1 MNTFG
6 KLFTLTTFGES
17 HGAAVGGIVD
27 GMPAGV
33 TIDTDFIQRELA
45 RRRPGQSHITT
56 DRKEADQ
63 VELLSGVFEGKSTGA
78 PIGFRPSH
86 ADYTYYSKYGIRDYR
101 GGGRASARITL
112 SRVVAGALAK
122 LVLRQQGISIS
133 AYTSQVGDILL
144 EKDYHKYDLN
154 LIESNPV
161 RCPDPL
167 KAKEMENLI
176 AQVKHEGDTV
186 GGVISCVIKGCPVG
200 LGEPEFGKLH
210 AQLGAA
216 MLSINAVK
224 GFEYG
229 EGFAGSSWRGSQQN
243 DTFLPTGDGMQYP
256 RCNVETNHSGG
267 IQGGISNGED
277 IYFRVAFKPVATLL
291 MEQQT
296 VNIEGEATTMDVR
309 GRHDP
314 CVLPRAVPIVEAMAA
329 MTILDALLI
338 SKTNR
343 L

>member
-1 MNTFG
+1 M
-6 KLFTLTTFGES
+6 
-17 HGAAVGGIVD
+17 GGIVD

-33 TIDTDFIQRELA
+33 TIDIDFIQRELA

-78 PIGFRPSH
+78 PIGFLVRNTNQHSKDYDNIRDIFRPSH

-176 AQVKHEGDTV
+176 AQVKREGDTI

-229 EGFAGSSWRGSQQN
+229 EGFAGSSWRGSQQKRH
-243 DTFLPTGDGMQYP
+243 FPT
-256 RCNVETNHSGG
+256 NW
-267 IQGGISNGED
+267 
-277 IYFRVAFKPVATLL
+277 
-291 MEQQT
+291 
-296 VNIEGEATTMDVR
+296 
-309 GRHDP
+309 
-314 CVLPRAVPIVEAMAA
+314 
-329 MTILDALLI
+329 
-338 SKTNR
+338 
-343 L
+343 